1 VKLYDLLDILTE
13 IESVMLNSQYAT
25 LFSYYNSSSGVIPI
39 VSKLPHFL
47 QEKWKTLASSYERFL
62 NPRQSFRV
70 CPALC
75 KGQRFELLDVM
86 SNLREITEGRALL
99 AVDWL

>member
-1 VKLYDLLDILTE
+1 MRVYAAIDDQSNRTLATPELLDQLGIQGKHAQFNM
-13 IESVMLNSQYAT
+13 SSCSGNST
-25 LFSYYNSSSGVIPI
+25 LPGR
-39 VSKLPHFL
+39 
-47 QEKWKTLASSYERFL
+47 LA
-62 NPRQSFRV
+62 NNIQSFRV